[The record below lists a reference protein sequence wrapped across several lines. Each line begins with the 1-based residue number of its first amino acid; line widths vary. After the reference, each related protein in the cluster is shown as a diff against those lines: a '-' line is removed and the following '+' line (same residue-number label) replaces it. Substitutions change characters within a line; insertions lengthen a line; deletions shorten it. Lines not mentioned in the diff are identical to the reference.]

1 MMDSSSALN
10 PEQVEQ
16 YFAHIGL
23 PMRDLL
29 MRNAQPDLETLSII
43 QAHHLSRIPFENLE
57 LHYSKAPRI
66 SLDVTDIYH
75 KFIVAERGGY
85 CMEHNLFLCHVLR
98 FLGFQVHLTGA
109 RLHRDATTSAPGWS
123 GWEHAVNIVTLDD
136 QAQYLVDVGYGG
148 DGPIVPVP
156 LAVTGVTL
164 PNLGIQEL
172 RLSYESVPGLSSRP
186 DQKLWT
192 YQIRNGADRAWRPCY
207 AFSDLEFHPRD
218 LEVMNFYTSQFPGS
232 FLTTRV
238 LAIRFLARDGHI
250 YGKVV
255 LDQDKVKVNT
265 GGKSVLVQTC
275 VTEAERVEVLRER
288 FGVVLAQEQQQAML
302 GRNSAIIPGGAD

>member
-1 MMDSSSALN
+1 MMDSGSALS
-10 PEQVEQ
+10 PEQAEQ

-23 PMRDLL
+23 PMRGAQGRDL
-29 MRNAQPDLETLSII
+29 RPDLETLSAI
-43 QAHHLSRIPFENLE
+43 QAHHLSRIPFENVA
-57 LHYSKAPRI
+57 LHYSNTPRI
-66 SLDVTDIYH
+66 SLEIADIHH
-75 KFIVAERGGY
+75 KFIEKGRGGY
-85 CMEHNLFLCHVLR
+85 CMEHNLLLCHVLR
-98 FLGFQVHLTGA
+98 YKGFQVHLTGA
-109 RLHRDATTSAPGWS
+109 RLHRDATTPIPGWS
-123 GWEHAVNIVTLDD
+123 GWEHVVNIVTLADRS
-136 QAQYLVDVGYGG
+136 QYMVDVGYGG
-148 DGPIVPVP
+148 DGPILPVP
-156 LAVTGVTL
+156 LTPTGVTL

-172 RLSYESVPGLSSRP
+172 RLQYESVPGLSSRP
-186 DQKLWT
+186 DQKFWT
-192 YQIRNGADRAWRPCY
+192 YQIRNGADRPWRLCY
-207 AFSDLEFHPRD
+207 AFSDLEFHPPD

-288 FGVVLAQEQQQAML
+288 FGIQLTVEQQEGII
-302 GRNSAIIPGGAD
+302 GRNSALAGC